1 MYKFA
6 LYNAKALSI
15 ALKIKE
21 ALISPNL
28 AAGKV

>member
-6 LYNAKALSI
+6 LYSTKALNI
-15 ALKIKE
+15 TLRTKE

-28 AAGKV
+28 AAGRA